1 MKHIEVL
8 KPLLQREFNVVET
21 LTLLKRTNM
30 NVWFSWGV
38 SNLINIQDKG
48 LLMKVRGNHH
58 KGYVFVTLGYE
69 DLYQVHI
76 ISTQGN
82 IKESIEGIFFDNLQE
97 VIDRKIERVSEYQF

>member
-1 MKHIEVL
+1 
-8 KPLLQREFNVVET
+8 
-21 LTLLKRTNM
+21 M

-38 SNLINIQDKG
+38 SNLVNIQDKG

>member
-1 MKHIEVL
+1 MKHYQVL
-8 KPLLQREFNVVET
+8 KPLLQREFSIVECVD
-21 LTLLKRTNM
+21 LLRRTNM

-38 SNLINIQDKG
+38 SKMVNIEDRG
-48 LLMKVRGNHH
+48 LLLKVRGNHH